1 MMRSGLLRGI
11 IIVGFT
17 VLATFILKP
26 TYKWYYQLPESE
38 KQLASVSKKELSQ
51 ITEKI
56 EENVQ
61 WLRKVI
67 GDRKWFQIAKSK
79 GSSKYLLDIRPQS
92 TTYVLDLELDK
103 LSGMIKKLNPK
114 FSETADLEKRYMEAK
129 KLMVEV
135 DQIEALKKIRKTII
149 KMGLDLAGGVHFA
162 LGVDEEKL
170 QANIDRKFKPQLEPD
185 KIKEKIKAENPTFT
199 EQQIQEEIPKQVEKI
214 KEQMERILQDE
225 RDNGVDRAL
234 MKIRNRIDQ
243 FGVAEP
249 IIRKGPQNTII
260 VELAGEKDKESSKEI
275 VTKVGKLTLQL
286 VDEDYLEKIGK
297 SNADIAMSVGQGGR
311 INYIIDRDFIAE
323 QRRTKA
329 LPQGTD
335 FYWYQEMDR
344 FSMLR
349 NLGTLPL
356 KTNIELDGEHINDA
370 RADFDQM
377 GIDINVAFELDS
389 VGATKFA
396 QITKNNVNKRL
407 AIVLDDVIRSAP
419 NIQGEIP
426 LGKAQITGKFNTE
439 EAKNLAAI
447 LRAGALPIP
456 LKVEEERV
464 VGPSLGVDQIN
475 SGIQAAIYA
484 LGLLFIFL
492 IIYYRWSGFNV
503 NLAQILNLYFIF
515 AIMAQLGATLTLPG
529 IAGIVLTLGMSVDAN
544 VIINERIKEEIRGG
558 RSMES
563 AVQHGYQSAFR
574 TILDSN
580 ITTLFAAVILALIG
594 TGPIKGF
601 GITLIIGLVMNIF
614 TAIFVT
620 RYIYDIFIYKFKVK
634 KLSIGGGIK

>member
-26 TYKWYYQLPESE
+26 TYNWYYQLPESE
-38 KQLASVSKKELSQ
+38 KQLASVSKKDLSQ

-61 WLRKVI
+61 WLRKTI

-92 TTYVLDLELDK
+92 TTYVFDLELDK
-103 LSGMIKKLNPK
+103 LSDMVKKLNPK
-114 FSETADLEKRYMEAK
+114 FSDTADLEKRYAETK
-129 KLMVEV
+129 KLMAEV
-135 DQIEALKKIRKTII
+135 DQIEALKRMRKTII

-162 LGVDEEKL
+162 LGIDEEKL

-185 KIKEKIKAENPTFT
+185 KVKEKIKTENPTFT
-199 EQQIQEEIPKQVEKI
+199 EQQIQEEIPKQIEKI

-275 VTKVGKLTLQL
+275 VTTVGKLTLQL

-297 SNADIAMSVGQGGR
+297 TNADISMSAGQGGR

-377 GIDINVAFELDS
+377 GIDVNVAFELDS
-389 VGATKFA
+389 EGAAKFA

-464 VGPSLGVDQIN
+464 VGPSLGADQIN

-558 RSMES
+558 RSIES

-580 ITTLFAAVILALIG
+580 ITTLFAAIILALIG

-620 RYIYDIFIYKFKVK
+620 RYVYDIFIYKFKVK